1 MATIRNPMEWV
12 ADELRQAAQHA
23 EQVGQSVRGSDARPT
38 VNRIDIADLREALH
52 KGAADFGA
60 CRTDVIFLCL
70 VYPLAGL
77 VMARFATQADLL
89 PLLFPLVSGFAL
101 VGPVAAIGLYEM
113 SRRRER
119 GLEVGWADA
128 FGMVGSPSFGA
139 ILILGLALL
148 VVFAFWLFV
157 AQSIYALTL
166 GPEPPASFGS
176 FAGDVFGTAA
186 GWTMII
192 LGMGI
197 GFLFAVAVLA
207 ASVVS
212 FPLLLDR
219 DVGLGQAVRTSV
231 EVAWRNPVPIA
242 AWGAIVAGG
251 LLLGSLPLFLG
262 LVVVLPVLGH
272 ATWHLYRKAV
282 SA

>member
-12 ADELRQAAQHA
+12 ADELRQAARHA
-23 EQVGQSVRGSDARPT
+23 EQVGQSVRGSDAPPT
-38 VNRIDIADLREALH
+38 VKRIDIADLKEALRR
-52 KGAADFGA
+52 GAADFGA
-60 CRTDVIFLCL
+60 CRTDVVFLCL

-77 VMARFATQADLL
+77 LMARFATQADLL

-148 VVFAFWLFV
+148 MVFAFWLFV
-157 AQSIYALTL
+157 AQSIYAMTL
-166 GPEPPASFGS
+166 GPEPPVSIGAFL
-176 FAGDVFGTAA
+176 GDVFETGA

-192 LGMGI
+192 VGTGV

-207 ASVVS
+207 VSVVS

-219 DVGLGQAVRTSV
+219 DVGLGQAVRTSI
-231 EVAWRNPVPIA
+231 EVAWHNPLPVA

-251 LLLGSLPLFLG
+251 LLLGSLPLLLG
-262 LVVVLPVLGH
+262 LVFVLPVLGH
-272 ATWHLYRKAV
+272 ATWHLYRRAV
-282 SA
+282 AP

>member
-166 GPEPPASFGS
+166 GPEPPASLGS
-176 FAGDVFGTAA
+176 FVSDVFGTAA
-186 GWTMII
+186 GWTMVV

-231 EVAWRNPVPIA
+231 EVAWRNPLPIA